1 MVNTFVIEW
10 TGPYTDPKD
19 VEDSNILYLITGNKP
34 QGPEAEK
41 IRYIGIT
48 SNTLAMR
55 FDRNHLFWT
64 LAEKN
69 RKIWLGKIK
78 NCSIQRYSDA
88 EWLLIHYLQN
98 YQSYNRNVDL
108 ENERKTT
115 KPENSICVVNRW
127 FNPRKEEYA
136 NYVFPFKH
144 IPDVIYWNSGD
155 NTLLTSD
162 RIYIENE
169 G

>member
-78 NCSIQRYSDA
+78 N
-88 EWLLIHYLQN
+88 
-98 YQSYNRNVDL
+98 
-108 ENERKTT
+108 
-115 KPENSICVVNRW
+115 
-127 FNPRKEEYA
+127 
-136 NYVFPFKH
+136 
-144 IPDVIYWNSGD
+144 
-155 NTLLTSD
+155 
-162 RIYIENE
+162 
-169 G
+169 